1 MRFTITHNTR
11 YQFTQPVSLHPHRA
25 MLRPRDGHHLRIVS
39 ATLALSPN
47 APMIWSFDVF
57 GNSICTIAFEGMA
70 SEVSI
75 TSTLELERFPAPPE
89 LLVVDGSPAPYPVQ
103 YSPQDRRDLASLMLL
118 DDERS
123 VPNLQSW
130 IETKTLGHASDALE
144 LARNLMAAVHFGFV
158 YEARYD
164 EGTLRP
170 IDMLARGGGTCRD
183 YAFFM
188 METARILGFAARF
201 ATGYL
206 YSPALDAGNDT
217 GPDAGL
223 AGSGISVDGAAATHA
238 WTELFI
244 PSIGWVDFDPTNNLT
259 GTADLI
265 KVASV
270 RKPSQAIPIAG
281 SFTGP
286 AGVGGPPQ
294 VTVTV
299 TRQDY

>member
-1 MRFTITHNTR
+1 MRFTITHDTR
-11 YQFTQPVSLHPHRA
+11 YHFSQAVELHAHRA
-25 MLRPRDGHHLRIVS
+25 MLRPRDGHHLRIVN
-39 ATLALSPN
+39 ATLSLSPN
-47 APMIWSFDVF
+47 APVIWSFDVF
-57 GNSICTIAFEGMA
+57 GNSICTIAFKGKA
-70 SEVSI
+70 SNVTIKSV
-75 TSTLELERFPAPPE
+75 LELERFPAPPE
-89 LLVVDGSPAPYPVQ
+89 LLVVDGRPAPYPVQ
-103 YSPQDRRDLASLMLL
+103 YSPEDRRDLATLMLL
-118 DDERS
+118 DDERAI
-123 VPNLQSW
+123 PDLEAW
-130 IETKTLGHASDALE
+130 IDTKGLGQASDALE
-144 LARNLMAAVHFGFV
+144 LARNLMAAVHFSFA

-170 IDMLARGGGTCRD
+170 SEMLARGGGTCRD

-201 ATGYL
+201 STGYL
-206 YSPALDAGNDT
+206 YSPALDGGGT
-217 GPDAGL
+217 
-223 AGSGISVDGAAATHA
+223 SFDGAAATHA

-244 PSIGWVDFDPTNNLT
+244 PTIGWVDFDPTNNIT

-299 TRQDY
+299 ARQTL

>member
-1 MRFTITHNTR
+1 MRFTITHTTHYR
-11 YQFTQPVSLHPHRA
+11 FSQPVELHAHRA
-25 MLRPRDGHHLRIVS
+25 MLRPRDGHHLRIVN
-39 ATLALSPN
+39 ATLTLSPN
-47 APMIWSFDVF
+47 APVIWSFDVF
-57 GNSICTIAFEGMA
+57 GNSICTIAFEGTA
-70 SEVSI
+70 SEVTI

-89 LLVVDGSPAPYPVQ
+89 LLVVDGRPAPYPVL
-103 YSPQDRRDLASLMLL
+103 YSPEDRRDLASLMLL
-118 DDERS
+118 DDEHA
-123 VPNLQSW
+123 VAELDAW
-130 IETKTLGHASDALE
+130 IEAKGLRQGQDALV
-144 LARNLMAAVHFGFV
+144 LARNLMAAVHFGFT

-170 IDMLARGGGTCRD
+170 SKLLARGGGTCRD

-206 YSPALDAGNDT
+206 YSPALDANLDGT
-217 GPDAGL
+217 GTSA
-223 AGSGISVDGAAATHA
+223 VGAAATHA
-238 WTELFI
+238 WAELFI

-270 RKPSQAIPIAG
+270 RKPSQAIPISG
-281 SFTGP
+281 SYTGP
-286 AGVGGPPQ
+286 AGAGGPPE

-299 TRQDY
+299 TRQ

>member
-1 MRFTITHNTR
+1 MRFTITHDTR
-11 YQFTQPVSLHPHRA
+11 YQFSQAVELHAHRA
-25 MLRPRDGHHLRIVS
+25 MLRPRDGHHLRIVN

-47 APMIWSFDVF
+47 APVIWSFDVF
-57 GNSICTIAFEGMA
+57 GNSICTIAFKGKA
-70 SEVSI
+70 SNVTI

-89 LLVVDGSPAPYPVQ
+89 LLVVDGRPAPYPVQ
-103 YSPQDRRDLASLMLL
+103 YSPEDRRDLATLMLL
-118 DDERS
+118 DDERAIAD
-123 VPNLQSW
+123 LEAW
-130 IETKTLGHASDALE
+130 IDTKGLGQASDALE
-144 LARNLMAAVHFGFV
+144 LARNLMAAVHFGFA

-170 IDMLARGGGTCRD
+170 SEMLERGGGTCRD

-201 ATGYL
+201 STGYL
-206 YSPALDAGNDT
+206 YSPALDGGGT
-217 GPDAGL
+217 
-223 AGSGISVDGAAATHA
+223 SFDGAAATHA

-244 PSIGWVDFDPTNNLT
+244 PTIGWVDFDPTNNIT

-286 AGVGGPPQ
+286 AGVGGPPK

-299 TRQDY
+299 TRQN

>member
-1 MRFTITHNTR
+1 MRFTIAHKTR
-11 YQFTQPVSLHPHRA
+11 YSFTQPVELHAHRA
-25 MLRPRDGHHLRIVS
+25 MLRPRDGHHLRIVN
-39 ATLALSPN
+39 ATLALSPH
-47 APMIWSFDVF
+47 APVIWSFDVF
-57 GNSICTIAFEGMA
+57 GNSICTIAFEGKA
-70 SEVSI
+70 SNVTI

-89 LLVVDGSPAPYPVQ
+89 LLVVDGRPAPYPVL
-103 YSPQDRRDLASLMLL
+103 YSPEDRRDLATLMLL
-118 DDERS
+118 DDERAI
-123 VPNLQSW
+123 PDLEAWIDAKNLLQ
-130 IETKTLGHASDALE
+130 TNDALD
-144 LARNLMAAVHFGFV
+144 LARNLMAAVYTSFV

-170 IDMLARGGGTCRD
+170 SELLERGGGTCRD

-201 ATGYL
+201 STGYL
-206 YSPALDAGNDT
+206 YSAALDAARDANPDSGGT
-217 GPDAGL
+217 G
-223 AGSGISVDGAAATHA
+223 VDGAAATHA

-244 PSIGWVDFDPTNNLT
+244 PNIGWVDFDPTNNLT

-299 TRQDY
+299 TRGN